1 MRLQGKVAIVT
12 GSSSGIGRAI
22 AEAFAAE
29 GAAVVGAAPNPD
41 VGEQVSDEIR
51 RRGGD
56 ARFVSCD
63 ISREDDV
70 RRLFETTRKELG
82 AVDVL
87 VNNAGVNFAK
97 AFEETTVEEWDRVI
111 NTDLRGT
118 FLCTGLAIRSML
130 DHGGGSVVNISTV
143 HTIASVHGAAPYDAA
158 KCGVIGLTKA
168 LAIEFASRGIRVNA
182 ISPGLIDTQ
191 IWKDVQNAAPD
202 LEQYLAYWRSNIPAA
217 RVGTPEEIA
226 RAAVFLASDESSYM
240 TGTNMIVDGGMTSQ
254 LVSAPPYES
263 KPVEGRSDR

>member
-1 MRLQGKVAIVT
+1 MRLKGKVAIVT
-12 GSSSGIGRAI
+12 GSSSGIGASI
-22 AEAFAAE
+22 AEVFAAE
-29 GAAVVGAAPNPD
+29 GAVVVGAAPNPD
-41 VGEQVSDEIR
+41 AGEQVTGEIR
-51 RRGGD
+51 RRGGT
-56 ARFVSCD
+56 ARFVTCD
-63 ISREDDV
+63 ISREEDV
-70 RRLFETTRKELG
+70 ERLFRTTREEFG
-82 AVDVL
+82 PVDVL

-97 AFEETTVEEWDRVI
+97 PFEETTIEEWDRVV

-118 FLCTGLAIRSML
+118 FLCTRLAIRGML
-130 DHGGGSVVNISTV
+130 DSGGGSIVNISTV

-158 KCGVIGLTKA
+158 KCGVIGLTRA

-202 LEQYLAYWRSNIPAA
+202 LEQCLAYWKANIPAG

-240 TGTNMIVDGGMTSQ
+240 TGANMIVDGGMTSQ
-254 LVSAPPYES
+254 LVSIPPYDS
-263 KPVEGRSDR
+263 KPVEGR